1 MCITNLD
8 QPDDVASV
16 CVNARQLK
24 LRQMFDFHVLLNRI
38 STLYHHNPV
47 KLHMYDI
54 IPIILIQIPG
64 MKRSYLRLSHGHTH
78 GRHFAMTH
86 LDPLANHEVAKK

>member
-24 LRQMFDFHVLLNRI
+24 PRQMFDFHVLLNRI
-38 STLYHHNPV
+38 STLYYHTPV
-47 KLHMYDI
+47 KLYDI

-64 MKRSYLRLSHGHTH
+64 MKPSYLRLSHGHTH

>member
-1 MCITNLD
+1 
-8 QPDDVASV
+8 
-16 CVNARQLK
+16 
-24 LRQMFDFHVLLNRI
+24 
-38 STLYHHNPV
+38 
-47 KLHMYDI
+47 MYDI

-78 GRHFAMTH
+78 VRHFAMTH